1 MSDQATPEV
10 NTTTDLAKLRA
21 EGRLLTP
28 QELKEL
34 NTRVKALEDMA
45 KLEDRLKALENR
57 KRPWPHDTEDQPED
71 QSEQRPSHSTGRHV
85 SVYPSIELSDSESS
99 SIDTIHHCHKRH

>member
-28 QELKEL
+28 QELKDL
-34 NTRVKALEDMA
+34 NTRVKALEEMA
-45 KLEDRLKALENR
+45 RLED
-57 KRPWPHDTEDQPED
+57 
-71 QSEQRPSHSTGRHV
+71 
-85 SVYPSIELSDSESS
+85 
-99 SIDTIHHCHKRH
+99 

>member
-10 NTTTDLAKLRA
+10 NTAADLAKLRA

-57 KRPWPHDTEDQPED
+57 KRPRPHDTEDQPED
-71 QSEQRPSHSTGRHV
+71 
-85 SVYPSIELSDSESS
+85 
-99 SIDTIHHCHKRH
+99 

>member
-10 NTTTDLAKLRA
+10 NTAADLAKLQA

-34 NTRVKALEDMA
+34 NTRVKALEDIA
-45 KLEDRLKALENR
+45 KLEDRLKALENQ
-57 KRPWPHDTEDQPED
+57 KRHRLLDTEDQ
-71 QSEQRPSHSTGRHV
+71 SER
-85 SVYPSIELSDSESS
+85 
-99 SIDTIHHCHKRH
+99 